1 MEYPCGGDASDYGCL
16 CRLYE
21 NGHTADSPEVRDL
34 VQKLQ
39 AHITAHYYLCTDQI
53 LAGLG
58 QMYVADDRFRNNID
72 RHAEDT
78 AAFICEAIGCHLHT

>member
-1 MEYPCGGDASDYGCL
+1 MEKYEAEAKEKWGNTQAYQQHQKKTKDYSKEKWNAL
-16 CRLYE
+16 AE
-21 NGHTADSPEVRDL
+21 EM
-34 VQKLQ
+34 
-39 AHITAHYYLCTDQI
+39 DQI

-78 AAFICEAIGCHLHT
+78 AAFICEAIGRHLHT